1 MCIVC
6 VVVLCVLSHVRLFAI
21 PLTVALK
28 GPLSMRF
35 TTRQEYWSGRTFPT
49 SWDLPDPGLKLMS
62 PVSPALSGG
71 FFTTS
76 NNWEANIYI

>member
-21 PLTVALK
+21 PWTAALK
-28 GPLSMRF
+28 GPLSMGF
-35 TTRQEYWSGRTFPT
+35 TRQEYWSGLTFPT
-49 SWDLPDPGLKLMS
+49 SRDLPDPGLKLMS

-76 NNWEANIYI
+76 SNWEANIYV

>member
-6 VVVLCVLSHVRLFAI
+6 VVVLYVLSRVRLFVI

-35 TTRQEYWSGRTFPT
+35 TRQEYWNGLTFPT

>member
-6 VVVLCVLSHVRLFAI
+6 VVVLCVLSRVRLFAI
-21 PLTVALK
+21 PWTAALK
-28 GPLSMRF
+28 GSLSMGF
-35 TTRQEYWSGRTFPT
+35 IRQEYWSGLTFPT
-49 SWDLPDPGLKLMS
+49 SRDLPDPGLKLMS

-76 NNWEANIYI
+76 SNWEANIYV